1 MVKTRMRSMHNNN
14 LALVVQKLDSTI
26 NRINHYPM
34 DKYWVNQ
41 LRYPMDRD
49 LSGGLRYP
57 PFEQLE
63 PGD

>member
-14 LALVVQKLDSTI
+14 LAPVVQKLDSTI